1 MPRWLPRAIAL
12 FWLGFILTLVGRWLF
27 ARTHI
32 LLLLLV
38 ISLFLSLAIEPG
50 VNYLARKGWRR
61 GVATGLFLFGVIAL
75 GLLFAG
81 AIGALIGRQVAN
93 FIDDLPDRIERVQ
106 DFVNTHF
113 RTDLD
118 FGDVIDQIDKGEL
131 ASSLADNTIS
141 LTTTVLGGL
150 LQVLSVLLLT
160 FYMVTDGPRM
170 RRAICG
176 RLRPD
181 RQERVLHA
189 WEVAIDKTGGYLYS
203 RALLALLSAIFHTV
217 VFIAFGLD
225 YPLALGIWVG
235 LVSQFL
241 PVIGTYLAG
250 LLPLLVALLDD
261 PIRALWVLI
270 AIVVYQQV
278 ENYYLSP
285 RITAHTLEIHPA
297 VAFSAA
303 IAGAAVLGPIGAI
316 LALPACATVQA
327 FVDEWVPRHDVID
340 NNLTSFEPRP
350 RRRRRAGPRSRRS
363 EPPSPSSP
371 PSTPPVEPSP

>member
-12 FWLGFILTLVGRWLF
+12 FWLGFIVTLVGRWLF
-27 ARTHI
+27 SKTHV

-38 ISLFLSLAIEPG
+38 VSLFLSLAIEPG

-61 GVATGLFLFGVIAL
+61 GLATGLFLFGVLVI

-81 AIGALIGRQVAN
+81 AIGALVGRQVAN

-106 DFVNTHF
+106 NFVNTHF

-118 FGDVIDQIDKGEL
+118 FGDIIDQIDKGQL

-141 LTTTVLGGL
+141 LTSTVLGGL

-203 RALLALLSAIFHTV
+203 RALLALLSAIFHTI

-270 AIVVYQQV
+270 AIVIYQQI
-278 ENYYLSP
+278 ENYGLSP
-285 RITAHTLEIHPA
+285 RITARTLEIHPA

-303 IAGAAVLGPIGAI
+303 IAGAAILGPIGAI

-327 FVDEWVPRHDVID
+327 FVDEWVPRHEVVD
-340 NNLTSFEPRP
+340 NNLTSFDPHPRH
-350 RRRRRAGPRSRRS
+350 RRRAR
-363 EPPSPSSP
+363 PSSP
-371 PSTPPVEPSP
+371 GSAPPTSPTPPEPPTEPSP